1 MKNNIL
7 IILGKK
13 SVFIVGVIVE
23 HINTL
28 RGQNAEFFKVTA
40 GGTFRLPTTGL

>member
-1 MKNNIL
+1 ML

-13 SVFIVGVIVE
+13 SVFIVGLIME

-28 RGQNAEFFKVTA
+28 QGQNAEFLNAAA